1 MSTHRFRHTPHHRPG
16 TAVAGL
22 ALAAALAAVVVLLLA
37 ADAAGADSYRI
48 WDRHY
53 APTAGYDSWSYIAK
67 GPSGTVYVAGT
78 RNLESGKDRMVVA
91 KYTAGGRRVWLR
103 TYAGRGVAWASALA
117 VDARGNAYVVGQ
129 EVRTGATFARMCL
142 LKLANR
148 TGRVTWI
155 RRYHA
160 PGSTFGDF
168 PRSIA
173 LGAKGAVYV
182 AGSVMTSGDGWDAAL
197 LKYIDKGRRASR
209 AWVRTYG
216 YSRAPVD
223 DNADRGVRVV
233 VDGRGRVYW
242 GGESSD
248 GAGRTIAFVRRV
260 KVATGGPVWTRRIW
274 VDDHELSLAD
284 LAAFPSGG
292 VVLAAT
298 RSWVTGLGTGAY
310 VSRYTARGSKVF
322 GTLIDGPDGE
332 RVQDLAVGTNGDIAV
347 AGTRAK
353 TSPTL
358 QSAWVA
364 RGDRRFSLPWQAVYD
379 SPQAGDY
386 ASFSSVAVGAGGAV
400 YCGGSAGIGF
410 ITGYDFLMAK
420 YSAAGS
426 RLWVDPY
433 DDLDASQT
441 DACMAVLYVGGPR
454 PGLYGAGRGGAT
466 PGGEAVLIKYRPVGA
481 CPHSWSGRAWRSPY
495 GERRRRRLTP

>member
-1 MSTHRFRHTPHHRPG
+1 MSTHRSWHTPHHR
-16 TAVAGL
+16 TVTTVAGL
-22 ALAAALAAVVVLLLA
+22 ALAAALAAFIVLLLA
-37 ADAAGADSYRI
+37 ADAAGAATYRI

-53 APTAGYDSWSYIAK
+53 APTSGYDSWSLIAG

-103 TYAGRGVAWASALA
+103 TYAGRGFAWASALA

-129 EVRTGATFARMCL
+129 ERRAGATYAQMCL

-173 LGAKGAVYV
+173 LGAKGAVYI
-182 AGSVMTSGDGWDAAL
+182 AGSVMTSGSGWDGVL
-197 LKYIDKGRRASR
+197 LKYTDKGRRASR

-216 YSRAPVD
+216 YSKAPVD
-223 DNADRGVRVV
+223 DNADRGVGVV
-233 VDGRGRVYW
+233 VDRRGRVYW
-242 GGESSD
+242 GGESTD
-248 GAGRTIAFVRRV
+248 ATGRMIAFVRRV
-260 KVATGGPVWTRRIW
+260 KVATGRTVWTRRVW
-274 VDDHELSLAD
+274 ADDHELSLVD
-284 LAAFPSGG
+284 LAAFPGGG
-292 VVLAAT
+292 VVFAAT

-310 VSRYTARGSKVF
+310 VSRYTAGGSRVF
-322 GTLIDGPDGE
+322 GTLIDGPDAE
-332 RVQDLAVGTNGDIAV
+332 RVMDLAVGANGDIAV
-347 AGTRAK
+347 AGVRAK
-353 TSPTL
+353 SSPEL

-364 RGDRRFSLPWQAVYD
+364 RGDRRFNLPWQATYD
-379 SPQAGDY
+379 SPQAGDF
-386 ASFSSVAVGAGGAV
+386 ASFTSLAIGAGGAV
-400 YCGGSAGIGF
+400 YCGGGAGIGF
-410 ITGYDFLMAK
+410 ITGYDFLMVK
-420 YSAAGS
+420 YSAAGG

-441 DACMAVLYVGGPR
+441 DACYAVLYVGGSR

-466 PGGEAVLIKYRPVGA
+466 PGGEAVLVKYKR
-481 CPHSWSGRAWRSPY
+481 
-495 GERRRRRLTP
+495 

>member
-1 MSTHRFRHTPHHRPG
+1 MLTHRFWHAPRHRPV
-16 TAVAGL
+16 TTVAAGL
-22 ALAAALAAVVVLLLA
+22 ALAATLAALVVLLLA
-37 ADAAGADSYRI
+37 ADAAGAATYRV

-53 APTAGYDSWSYIAK
+53 APTTGYDSWSFITK

-78 RNLESGKDRMVVA
+78 RNLESGKDRLVVA
-91 KYTAGGRRVWLR
+91 KYTAGGKRAWLR

-117 VDARGNAYVVGQ
+117 VDVRGNAYVAGQ
-129 EVRTGATFARMCL
+129 EMRTGATFAPMCL

-148 TGRVTWI
+148 TGRVTWVQ
-155 RRYHA
+155 RYHA
-160 PGSTFGDF
+160 PGSAFGDF
-168 PRSIA
+168 PGGIA
-173 LGAKGAVYV
+173 LGANGAVYV
-182 AGSVMTSGDGWDAAL
+182 AGSVMTAGGGWDAAL
-197 LKYIDKGRRASR
+197 LKYTDKGSRASR

-216 YSRAPVD
+216 YSKAPVD

-248 GAGRTIAFVRRV
+248 GTGRTISFVRRV

-274 VDDHELSLAD
+274 ADDDELSLID

-292 VVLAAT
+292 VVLAAL
-298 RSWVTGLGTGAY
+298 RSWTTDRGSGVY
-310 VSRYTARGSKVF
+310 VSRFTARGSKVF

-332 RVQDLAVGTNGDIAV
+332 RVYDLAVGANGDIAV

-353 TSPTL
+353 SSPTL

-364 RGDRRFSLPWQAVYD
+364 RGDRRFRLPWQATYEA
-379 SPQAGDY
+379 PQAGDY
-386 ASFSSVAVGAGGAV
+386 ASFTSVAVGAAGAV

-410 ITGYDFLMAK
+410 ITGYDFLMVK
-420 YSAAGS
+420 YSAAGG

-433 DDLDASQT
+433 DDLAASGR
-441 DACMAVLYVGGPR
+441 DACLAVLYVGGSR
-454 PGLYGAGRGGAT
+454 PGLYGAGHGGAT
-466 PGGEAVLIKYRPVGA
+466 PGGEAVLVKYKR
-481 CPHSWSGRAWRSPY
+481 
-495 GERRRRRLTP
+495 